1 MRFLYKAKTLDGQTV
16 EGKLEAL
23 SQQGAVDFLINKGFV
38 ILSLKED
45 KGGGIFSLKIKIG
58 TGVREKDMV
67 LFARQLSVMV
77 GAGLPLVSA
86 LDVISKQTTNR
97 SFKDV
102 ILNITDNVRGGARLS
117 SALDKYKNIF
127 SSFYINMIR
136 AGETSGK
143 LDEVL
148 TYLADEQE
156 KNYDLIS
163 KVKGAMTYPIFILVM
178 VAVVAFGMMTFV
190 VPKLTSILTEAGVAL
205 PLPTRILI
213 ATSNF
218 SSKYW
223 LIIISAIV
231 VMVFIVRF
239 LIKSTKTGRRVWDK
253 LKLKLPVFGKLF
265 QHIYLTRFSRSLAT
279 LLIGGVPLTSSLRIV
294 SDVLG
299 NIVYKDLIDKT
310 VKAVEGGRSISSV
323 FATSPDV
330 PPMLSQIMSIGEQTG
345 QLDSILARMAN
356 FYAREVENLLSKLT
370 VLLEPI
376 IIILLGIVVA
386 TMVASIILPMYNIGA
401 AIG

>member
-1 MRFLYKAKTLDGQTV
+1 MRFLYKAKTLDGETV

-23 SQQGAVDFLINKGFV
+23 SQQGAVDFLINKGLV
-38 ILSLKED
+38 ILSLEEN

-86 LDVISKQTTNR
+86 LDVISKQTTNY

-223 LIIISAIV
+223 LI
-231 VMVFIVRF
+231 
-239 LIKSTKTGRRVWDK
+239 K
-253 LKLKLPVFGKLF
+253 
-265 QHIYLTRFSRSLAT
+265 
-279 LLIGGVPLTSSLRIV
+279 GV
-294 SDVLG
+294 
-299 NIVYKDLIDKT
+299 
-310 VKAVEGGRSISSV
+310 
-323 FATSPDV
+323 
-330 PPMLSQIMSIGEQTG
+330 
-345 QLDSILARMAN
+345 
-356 FYAREVENLLSKLT
+356 
-370 VLLEPI
+370 
-376 IIILLGIVVA
+376 
-386 TMVASIILPMYNIGA
+386 
-401 AIG
+401 